1 MVLIINIITLSLL
14 SVIFVVILRLFNKN
28 AFFDISILY
37 IFTILIVPIIFFV
50 VNLVSLYIIHS
61 EKIYLSAI
69 PLLIPFIY
77 GAYTR
82 MQDYMGHKTYKKFK
96 AFSKQLINIANDNG
110 VIINE
115 KDIRIRIKKHKD
127 VSIIFNVYSSK
138 DEQKINDLR
147 DEFQKCLGSYFGN
160 YNIEI
165 LVDKKKVGRETY
177 CDLIYD

>member
-28 AFFDISILY
+28 AFFDISIIY

-69 PLLIPFIY
+69 PLLIPFISV
-77 GAYTR
+77 AYTR

-96 AFSKQLINIANDNG
+96 VFSKQLIKIANDNG
-110 VIINE
+110 VIISE

-138 DEQKINDLR
+138 DEQQINDLR
-147 DEFQKCLGSYFGN
+147 DEFQKCLDSYFGN

-165 LVDKKKVGRETY
+165 LVDKKKVGRGTY
-177 CDLIYD
+177 SDLIYN